1 MQIEEVIT
9 APRTPFQNPYAERVI
24 GSIRLECLDNLI
36 IIGEDHLRRTLRGYF
51 DYYHN
56 SRPHQGLEEL
66 ADSTRGR
73 RAGEGQGH
81 LNSTS
86 RQFASLLPTN
96 RLTLAIRLA
105 PGDIDQINGETTS
118 AG

>member
-24 GSIRLECLDNLI
+24 GSIRLECLNNLI

-56 SRPHQGLEEL
+56 SRPHEALERNSPTPREIEAPAKGKVISIPHVGGLHHFY
-66 ADSTRGR
+66 R
-73 RAGEGQGH
+73 RA
-81 LNSTS
+81 
-86 RQFASLLPTN
+86 A
-96 RLTLAIRLA
+96 
-105 PGDIDQINGETTS
+105 
-118 AG
+118 